1 MLKRMSI
8 SSRLLLFLPVL
19 LTALLVVV
27 WFGLSQLNQS
37 LIDDRKEALKDLVQV
52 GQSVVKTWHER
63 EVAGQLTREQA
74 QIGARNDL
82 WRLRFADNNYF
93 FVQRYDGVTTVY
105 PQRELEGKN
114 RIDTTDVDGVQTVRR
129 QIEAAQRGG
138 DYISYRNPR
147 AGGITSATDTKAFL
161 PKLSYCA
168 GFDPWQWAT
177 CTGIYIDDVD
187 TIYNNILM
195 IYGAMALCVICITI
209 ALAFFIARS
218 ISQPM
223 SVITGRMAM
232 LADGKLNVEVPFLGE
247 PHEMGQ
253 MARALHVFKL
263 SRRKAEELTLAQQ
276 GEQAS
281 KLLRQERLEH
291 LIGAFHERTARIIE
305 AVARAAEHV
314 QAHART
320 LAQMAKHSRANV
332 AVVSHAATE
341 TTNNVQ
347 AVAGAAEELS
357 AGVGD
362 VNRRVVKSTDIVR
375 RAVDETDRTNATMR
389 GLVDAAK
396 RIGTIVQ
403 VIQDI
408 ASQTNLLALNATI
421 EAARAG
427 EAGRGF
433 AVVAS
438 EVKSLANQ
446 TAKATDEI
454 RQQIVS
460 MQTVT
465 NSAVG
470 AIRNISNTISEI
482 NDVTTAIAAAVEEQG
497 AATREIARNIQH
509 AAGGTSEV
517 SSNIV
522 GVSSASAEAGSAA
535 GEVLSASGAL
545 RRETDV
551 LRSEIDAFLSNIR
564 AA

>member
-74 QIGARNDL
+74 QIGARDDL
-82 WRLRFADNNYF
+82 WRMRFADNNYF
-93 FVQRYDGVTTVY
+93 FVQRYDGVTMV
-105 PQRELEGKN
+105 QLNRELEGKN
-114 RIDTTDVDGVQTVRR
+114 RIDVTDPDGVPTVRR
-129 QIEAAQRGG
+129 QIEGAQRGG
-138 DYISYRNPR
+138 DYVYYRAPR
-147 AGGITSATDTKAFL
+147 TGGQSSDGLQKLAYAL
-161 PKLSYCA
+161 P
-168 GFDPWQWAT
+168 FEPWQWAV
-177 CTGIYIDDVD
+177 CAGIYIDDVEA
-187 TIYNNILM
+187 IYNHILK
-195 IYGAMALCVICITI
+195 IYGAMALGVIAI
-209 ALAFFIARS
+209 ALLLAIRIARS

-263 SRRKAEELTLAQQ
+263 SRRKAEELTLAQK

-446 TAKATDEI
+446 TTKATEEI
-454 RQQIVS
+454 ETQ
-460 MQTVT
+460 
-465 NSAVG
+465 VG
-470 AIRNISNTISEI
+470 AIQNETERAVEAISNIGKTVDEMSEI
-482 NDVTTAIAAAVEEQG
+482 STAIATAMEEQG
-497 AATREIARNIQH
+497 STTQEIARNIGQV
-509 AAGGTSEV
+509 ADSTKEV
-517 SSNIV
+517 SANIA
-522 GVSSASAEAGSAA
+522 GVSSAAENTSQAA
-535 GEVLSASGAL
+535 GELQKASDDLRNQASVLEEEMKG
-545 RRETDV
+545 
-551 LRSEIDAFLSNIR
+551 FLGEMR